1 IAGIG
6 LAGAAATQSDDAN
19 AMPARI
25 VDRVAELLANAPVA
39 VRNAPKEQQD
49 KWLKSQGAKDIEI
62 AGHTIDAPVS
72 QDPIYFEISPQGEA
86 RVPKEGSLARPWDN
100 RDWQAAP
107 GYFEH
112 TYDSS
117 AISPNAVILDGDHWG
132 GDSAFHVRGHDDE
145 ATGTRKVY
153 EIQSDA
159 QNMHGMEYRQ
169 AIVDTAGEIFN
180 EARNNP
186 SMLPA
191 DFTQEHKNALEII
204 GRGKSKADFAGDG
217 RIYDEVLSE
226 VKKAA
231 SQLHHM
237 TYESPSAFVKGFN
250 WEENAIN
257 RQFVE
262 ASNKGLKQVD
272 FLITTGDDSMKRSD
286 KVEQRYQ
293 TTYRKQIEKQA
304 AKIGAKVEEV
314 NEVKGASDASGASKP
329 STNTYLRV
337 VLPASFTV
345 PAFAHDQEDPDTKM
359 ADLVANMVQS
369 GEMSMDEAYSV
380 LQTNAPDIAD
390 KVLAPALQAHK
401 QSLRAQGMNPWSV
414 AKEMET
420 KYNQPMNIQ
429 QMFTP
434 DMPPEAI
441 IQAIEKVNEQ
451 PWAQAKEIGS
461 LVSDEARVA
470 IKEHAHQL
478 ASVIAAGLQDR
489 GFEVRATD
497 DGDGG
502 VLVEYKDKNTGQWKV
517 ADANSS
523 RDFSGAGALAG
534 AGAGALAGG
543 AVAGPAG
550 ALGGAALGAGAGYLA
565 GGSVDPLA
573 ASAFQVGG
581 GLAAGSAAFRA
592 AGALVPPAGLPG
604 IAAKAGLTAIGT
616 GLGAM
621 AGSTVDHLAAA
632 AILKQQLDTKE
643 LLARAAEDG
652 TTDAVLGLGV
662 DTVLRG
668 GAKMYQG
675 IKKAITT
682 ARNAVDSYMLQ
693 GALKELENITG
704 LTKAERLTLADKLEE
719 VSQDAIARSEARREI
734 EGVLQTRPG
743 MEILVGEASRLSK
756 TAGFGML
763 KEIDR
768 RAKDVLNTADKMTAD
783 NISRVLVN
791 ELDSYKTAV
800 KKSYEGIKM
809 LGARE
814 ADSVGFQYNPN
825 ELGLPKLRN
834 DMEGALANPS
844 QISRFDSLWAKL
856 EDIGA
861 IRDEKGAIV
870 DYVKNY
876 GLAELLDTR
885 RILTSFKSGNLD
897 FGTIDKVN
905 RVIANIDKEI
915 DEAVKVMPNGE
926 QWAEQF
932 GQAKVEYSKMKALE
946 ENVMYKALTKDGI
959 SADDVVKTLSK
970 YIKAEDGTFM
980 KVLGKLPPA
989 VRNNVEGAVI
999 RNYANRYTVG
1009 DDQGFQAID
1018 FPALARELDGVN
1030 FTTPGARDLKRVVDK
1045 LAKVYKNDP
1054 ALAREAGALQMPK
1067 DKTYLA
1073 TSMAGRID
1081 MALHT
1086 ELFNYVSRYLPTQ
1099 RGRTRRLAEAISTVL
1114 DNPLNAKAVD
1124 HLTNELPKD
1133 PEMRTK
1139 LHQLAISYAERGQ
1152 KETYPKVPLHKVYQN
1167 GYSQST
1173 KATKYGEGIQYYT
1186 SKEAADA
1193 ARTTG
1198 QRVEEVLVEPSRYAT
1213 LEQAS
1218 VIVGKKL
1225 TPAML
1230 KQPRVVQQLK
1240 DLGYLGIADKD
1251 LVFEFK

>member
-1 IAGIG
+1 MSVVGQLGKLTFKTADGRLVKLLASKQGQRFIDEQGNTIESSALDKVSTLAMDEIRKGNIKRAEEILASQRVLSRDFDTPIIEITPPETTPEGAVDSVVQLGVEPPKRGAEPEQSITPAKLGTESEQSTEPPKLADGLTPNQQLQHAVRQDIAAQDGKQLATERVINMLDDQGIMPEDTRSMLRDSSMRDKHEWANDPSVKAIAGIG
-6 LAGAAATQSDDAN
+6 LAGAAATQSDDAK
-19 AMPARI
+19 A
-25 VDRVAELLANAPVA
+25 
-39 VRNAPKEQQD
+39 
-49 KWLKSQGAKDIEI
+49 S
-62 AGHTIDAPVS
+62 
-72 QDPIYFEISPQGEA
+72 
-86 RVPKEGSLARPWDN
+86 
-100 RDWQAAP
+100 AAP
-107 GYFEH
+107 EAIQLEVPVQGK
-112 TYDSS
+112 DSK
-117 AISPNAVILDGDHWG
+117 A
-132 GDSAFHVRGHDDE
+132 E
-145 ATGTRKVY
+145 A
-153 EIQSDA
+153 
-159 QNMHGMEYRQ
+159 
-169 AIVDTAGEIFN
+169 
-180 EARNNP
+180 
-186 SMLPA
+186 
-191 DFTQEHKNALEII
+191 EII
-204 GRGKSKADFAGDG
+204 KPEVVQLDSNAQGK
-217 RIYDEVLSE
+217 
-226 VKKAA
+226 
-231 SQLHHM
+231 
-237 TYESPSAFVKGFN
+237 
-250 WEENAIN
+250 
-257 RQFVE
+257 
-262 ASNKGLKQVD
+262 
-272 FLITTGDDSMKRSD
+272 
-286 KVEQRYQ
+286 
-293 TTYRKQIEKQA
+293 
-304 AKIGAKVEEV
+304 
-314 NEVKGASDASGASKP
+314 
-329 STNTYLRV
+329 
-337 VLPASFTV
+337 
-345 PAFAHDQEDPDTKM
+345 DQEDPDTKM

-497 DGDGG
+497 DGEGG

-534 AGAGALAGG
+534 AGAGALTGG
-543 AVAGPAG
+543 AVAGPVG

-946 ENVMYKALTKDGI
+946 ENVMYKALTKEGI

-1086 ELFNYVSRYLPTQ
+1086 ELFNYISRYLPTQ

-1152 KETYPKVPLHKVYQN
+1152 KETYPKVPLYKVYQN

-1193 ARTTG
+1193 ARTAG

-1218 VIVGKKL
+1218 VVVGKKL